1 MGMYYWSQEWL
12 RYIQQVN
19 EYLQY
24 QNQQIQ
30 QLTSR
35 LDELDKE
42 VKELQKKSAQQQ
54 PVINNEYR
62 FDLLKVEKL
71 EGTLNIG
78 LNPNPGDK
86 DSSIEEFAVGQSVS
100 TPPGSEQYGPM
111 FQDIQ
116 DQVQQ
121 YLSSDA
127 YRALEK
133 MEQQYR
139 YPLDEPY
146 RKFIVEDVKK
156 QIDERIRYYL
166 QKHPEPMEDKE
177 RSIIEEVK
185 QDIEKTF
192 EAFIQNL
199 PRKEYDT

>member
-1 MGMYYWSQEWL
+1 
-12 RYIQQVN
+12 
-19 EYLQY
+19 
-24 QNQQIQ
+24 
-30 QLTSR
+30 
-35 LDELDKE
+35 
-42 VKELQKKSAQQQ
+42 
-54 PVINNEYR
+54 
-62 FDLLKVEKL
+62 
-71 EGTLNIG
+71 
-78 LNPNPGDK
+78 
-86 DSSIEEFAVGQSVS
+86 
-100 TPPGSEQYGPM
+100 
-111 FQDIQ
+111 
-116 DQVQQ
+116 
-121 YLSSDA
+121 
-127 YRALEK
+127 